1 MSRMLNNKKFDEIA
15 AKQGKNRSS
24 KKKRGNSLS
33 PAYGNGYSGS
43 STSSS
48 SAHRNKMWNSN
59 SGLSNVKERNK
70 LRVLTR
76 SKRLHPHQDDEPQ
89 QLDNISQY
97 PNSEDDV
104 ADIEDQQ
111 RYNEQMQK
119 NEKKRKKP
127 PIHMLNS
134 YNDEYHVDSDE
145 GISKMDEMLNTST
158 HHLVKPKKKNNITIN
173 HLQLSTLN
181 AGRKVFGK
189 IKGRAQRNVI
199 AISREDAGRSQ
210 SNNGNNSNRWLGRTD
225 KSKAQQNKKNN
236 NSNNTK
242 VGGSNTRKIKK
253 KRKNSF
259 DGEYLPPSKEKERKG
274 KLEDDIIV
282 LSSDSEAKE
291 DSDDEVDDKSS
302 SSSRPK
308 EAPSDSVVPL
318 EDYKGTKRKDPPLT
332 QPCEFNSD
340 KVFFGKHTPKTI
352 STNPFRVIYTN
363 YGIRLKRHKAPDND
377 DGLFIY
383 ATHIQKHRLREIG
396 LPPLLFRFGRNTKDD
411 MFCLRIEIAEGHA
424 GDIRKFIRRD
434 GVGDPALYFDPYAT
448 DGFLR
453 YIHIYS
459 NGDWCQQAEKAT
471 TTACKMLAKDK
482 ESPLGKLLKK
492 AAKIY
497 QSPIVT
503 KEVRICYDV

>member
-1 MSRMLNNKKFDEIA
+1 MSRMLRNKKFDEIA

-89 QLDNISQY
+89 QLYNISQY
-97 PNSEDDV
+97 FNFEDDV

-111 RYNEQMQK
+111 RYNV
-119 NEKKRKKP
+119 N
-127 PIHMLNS
+127 
-134 YNDEYHVDSDE
+134 
-145 GISKMDEMLNTST
+145 
-158 HHLVKPKKKNNITIN
+158 
-173 HLQLSTLN
+173 
-181 AGRKVFGK
+181 
-189 IKGRAQRNVI
+189 
-199 AISREDAGRSQ
+199 
-210 SNNGNNSNRWLGRTD
+210 
-225 KSKAQQNKKNN
+225 
-236 NSNNTK
+236 
-242 VGGSNTRKIKK
+242 
-253 KRKNSF
+253 
-259 DGEYLPPSKEKERKG
+259 
-274 KLEDDIIV
+274 
-282 LSSDSEAKE
+282 
-291 DSDDEVDDKSS
+291 SDDEVDDKSS

-434 GVGDPALYFDPYAT
+434 GVGDPKLYFDPIAPR
-448 DGFLR
+448 GFLR

-471 TTACKMLAKDK
+471 NTACNMLAKDK
-482 ESPLGKLLKK
+482 ESPLGKLLNK
-492 AAKIY
+492 AVEVS
-497 QSPIVT
+497 QSPVAT